1 MKRITI
7 AVALVLTAAA
17 VTAGMS
23 SAGGNGAEKTVL
35 RHTFSY
41 TCGGGANPAPASN
54 SFAILNARNGKL
66 MGQLVLRHVIP
77 NATYTVW
84 VIQTPTGADCAQ
96 PNFTV
101 KTNGQGNAS
110 YHWEEPIL
118 AGNTGAWV
126 AAFNSGAPNG
136 FLYGPSAVLS
146 K

>member
-1 MKRITI
+1 MKRITM
-7 AVALVLTAAA
+7 ALALMVALAAI
-17 VTAGMS
+17 TAGVT

-35 RHTFSY
+35 RHTTSY

-54 SFAILNARNGKL
+54 SFAVLNARNGKL
-66 MGQLVLRHVIP
+66 MAQVVLRHAIP

-84 VIQTPTGADCAQ
+84 VIQTPTGADCGT
-96 PNFTV
+96 PNFTMT
-101 KTNGQGNAS
+101 TNAQGNAS
-110 YHWEEPIL
+110 HHWEEPIL

-136 FLYGPSAVLS
+136 FLYGPMAVLS